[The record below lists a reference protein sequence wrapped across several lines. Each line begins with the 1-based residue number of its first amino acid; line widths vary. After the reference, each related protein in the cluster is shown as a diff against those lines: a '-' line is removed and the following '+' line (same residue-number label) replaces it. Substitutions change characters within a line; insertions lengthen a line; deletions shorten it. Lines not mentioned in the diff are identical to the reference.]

1 MMTRTLRSIALAVL
15 TIITVPA
22 WAAAQSKPHLPDLNI
37 EELMG
42 VGIQRVFGASERL
55 QPVTEAPASVT
66 IITADD
72 IRRYGY
78 RTLGDILGGV
88 RGFYVTND
96 RNYSYIGVRGFGL
109 PGDYNSRVLLL
120 VNGHKV
126 NDNVYDQAHIGAE
139 LGIDVAMFDR
149 VEIIRGPASS
159 LYGTSAFF
167 AVVNVMTRSG
177 ASLDG
182 TSFDA
187 DAGTLG
193 TGLVRASY
201 GRELAAGV
209 DFAVS
214 GTYERSSGV
223 GGLYF
228 PAFDAPETNAG
239 IAENLD
245 GELLGEVYGRFKA
258 RDVTVTAAYGSRHKY
273 VPTASFDTLFNSQSS
288 REQTTDRQAMVLGQY
303 NHLAG
308 RTRIAADVSFDR
320 AFYHGIYPY
329 ASETAGGP
337 VLINDD
343 SSLGTRWG
351 TGVDVTRP
359 LPGHQTVTVGGE
371 FLANVNQKQW
381 DTFSDPLVAN
391 FTIDRSSN
399 QSALYLQDEIQIR
412 PWLFVNGGIR
422 HDRYEHFAR
431 TTPRAAVILM
441 PSANQSFKYLYGRAF
456 RAPNAYELYFYRD
469 ATSFLRPESIG
480 THEVVWE
487 QYVGERLRTS
497 VSVYHYT
504 ASQLITF
511 NIVDPD
517 AGFID
522 AYGFANDGTVRAK
535 GVEGEMEV
543 RSKRGIQALGSYALQ
558 RGDDATGARLTN
570 SPGEMAKLRI
580 SAPGP
585 LKHSVASGEVQY
597 ISSRRT
603 VAGAS
608 VPGAAIAN
616 VTFSSRITTSLEL
629 IGTIRNLLNQSHADP
644 ASDEHLPDVIQ
655 QNGRTARIGIRWNLG
670 NR

>member
-1 MMTRTLRSIALAVL
+1 MVA
-15 TIITVPA
+15 PA
-22 WAAAQSKPHLPDLNI
+22 WAAAQAKPHLPDLNI
-37 EELMG
+37 EDLMG

-66 IITADD
+66 IITAED

-78 RTLGDILGGV
+78 RTLGEILAGV

-96 RNYSYIGVRGFGL
+96 RNYSYIGVRGFGQ

-139 LGIDVAMFDR
+139 LAIDVAMFDR

-177 ASLDG
+177 ASLEG
-182 TSFDA
+182 ASFDA

-193 TGLVRASY
+193 SGLARASF
-201 GRELAAGV
+201 GRQLASGV
-209 DFAVS
+209 DFVVS

-228 PAFDAPETNAG
+228 PAFDAPETNGG

-245 GELLGEVYGRFKA
+245 AERHGNVYGRLEA
-258 RDVTVTAAYGSRHKY
+258 RDVTITAAFGSRHKY
-273 VPTASFDTLFNSQSS
+273 VPTASFDTLFNSQIS
-288 REQTTDRQAMVLGQY
+288 REQTTDSQAMVLGQY
-303 NHLAG
+303 DHLAG
-308 RTRIAADVSFDR
+308 RTRIAAEVSFDR
-320 AFYHGIYPY
+320 ALYHGIYPY
-329 ASETAGGP
+329 ANASRDRP
-337 VLINDD
+337 VLVNDD

-351 TGVDVTRP
+351 TGVHLTRP
-359 LPGHQTVTVGGE
+359 LPGHQTVTIGGE

-381 DTFSDPLVAN
+381 DTYDDPLVAN

-399 QSALYLQDEIQIR
+399 QSALYLQDEVQIR
-412 PWLFVNGGIR
+412 PWLFVNGGVR
-422 HDRYEHFAR
+422 HDRYEQFAR
-431 TTPRAAVILM
+431 TTPRGAVIVM
-441 PSANQSFKYLYGRAF
+441 PTANQSFKYLYGRAF
-456 RAPNAYELYFYRD
+456 RAPNAYELYFYQNS
-469 ATSFLRPESIG
+469 TPVLLQPESIG

-497 VSVYHYT
+497 VSGYRYT

-511 NIVDPD
+511 DVINPG
-517 AGFID
+517 ATFID
-522 AYGFANDGTVRAK
+522 AYGFANVGTVRAE
-535 GVEGEMEV
+535 GLEGEIEV
-543 RSKRGIQALGSYALQ
+543 RSKRGVQALGSYALQ
-558 RGDDATGARLTN
+558 RAEDETDTRLTN
-570 SPGEMAKLRI
+570 SPGQMAKLRL

-585 LKHSVASGEVQY
+585 FKHSIASAEVQY

-608 VPGAAIAN
+608 VPGATVAN
-616 VTFSSRITTSLEL
+616 VTFSSRIISSVEL
-629 IGTIRNLLNQSHADP
+629 IGTIRNLFNQSHADP
-644 ASDEHLPDVIQ
+644 ASGEHLPDVIQ

-670 NR
+670 KR